1 MKQPGCFALVLIV
14 AALTGVVALFSTPQG
29 AIIGGAVVAAIII
42 WVLIARS
49 NKRKARFAGFRELA
63 AGLRRFEVG
72 FEPIAGSWL
81 NTEQGET
88 VFCQLEDIQLGEY
101 KSSGSDFVSGYAGAN
116 YKLTKNLS
124 VSGGGISGGSTK
136 RPEQLTLIDTGR
148 VAFSDRRV
156 VFVGQKHSREWMLAD
171 VLDLDISNSGFQV
184 GVYSRG
190 RDKVSTLSISDITG
204 ITPGIAFSVAET
216 LFKEGE
222 AAASSY
228 SAGIA
233 KDVEDQLVAL
243 GKTLEQ

>member
-1 MKQPGCFALVLIV
+1 MPRIGCFGLLILAAIIAGIV
-14 AALTGVVALFSTPQG
+14 AFVSTPEG
-29 AIIGGAVVAAIII
+29 AIIGAIVLVAIII
-42 WVLIARS
+42 WVVGARKS
-49 NKRKARFAGFRELA
+49 AFNARLAGFRELA
-63 AGLRRFEVG
+63 AGLRRFEAG
-72 FEPIAGSWL
+72 FEPVVGNWL

-156 VFVGQKHSREWMLAD
+156 VFVGQKHSREWKLAD

-190 RDKVSTLSISDITG
+190 RDNVSTLSISDITG
-204 ITPGIAFSVAET
+204 MTPGIAFSVAET

>member
-1 MKQPGCFALVLIV
+1 MPRIGCFGLFILAAIIAGIV
-14 AALTGVVALFSTPQG
+14 AFVSTPEG

-63 AGLRRFEVG
+63 AGLRRFEAG
-72 FEPIAGSWL
+72 FEPIASSWL

-88 VFCQLEDIQLGEY
+88 VFCQLEEIQLGEY

-124 VSGGGISGGSTK
+124 VSGGGISGGSTT

-148 VAFSDRRV
+148 VAFSNRRV
-156 VFVGQKHSREWMLAD
+156 VFVGQKHSREWKLAD

-204 ITPGIAFSVAET
+204 MTPGIAFSVAET
-216 LFKEGE
+216 VFKEGE

-233 KDVEDQLVAL
+233 KDIEDQLVAL
-243 GKTLEQ
+243 GKPAVQ